1 MENIAN
7 LLEKLNV
14 DAGLIKFCKAQL
26 LTGDDFNKVI
36 RSSDWRLEAKIDVE
50 YEVAYDRL
58 YTGQWSEVPEEHR
71 RWFQVLSC
79 YKAFCIVRNVA
90 DEALEKLLKA
100 LYILDVGIIVNSG
113 SEEGEVLKNFTQ
125 TLHELI
131 GKTFS
136 FMSLQFQAFNFS

>member
-1 MENIAN
+1 MENIVN
-7 LLEKLNV
+7 LLEKLRV
-14 DAGLIKFCKAQL
+14 DEGLIRFCKAQL
-26 LTGDDFNKVI
+26 LTSDDFKKLI
-36 RSSDWRLEAKIDVE
+36 RNSDWRLEAKIDVE

-113 SEEGEVLKNFTQ
+113 SEEGEVVKDFAQ

-131 GKTFS
+131 SKTFHVLNS
-136 FMSLQFQAFNFS
+136 PF